1 MLLLGRVRWLPAEQ
15 IAFWF
20 ALNREKLWT
29 PERMEPLL
37 SLSLSLSLFLHPAE
51 ASVLGGVHTTN
62 AAGRILNHKFMRVS
76 GRNRRQSYRGYG
88 PTMAFWLPL
97 NASVLFLPFFFF
109 RETRLSTRESL
120 PSNLT
125 ALYVTLCRLHF
136 LSARIVR
143 HSSIPVTELSAFFS
157 WITSF
162 ETFILLFPFLFHA
175 SFAGDI
181 SDGLSKISSLASL
194 G

>member
-1 MLLLGRVRWLPAEQ
+1 MDP
-15 IAFWF
+15 
-20 ALNREKLWT
+20 RENGT
-29 PERMEPLL
+29 SPL

-143 HSSIPVTELSAFFS
+143 HSSIPVTELSAFFFVNYELWNFHPS
-157 WITSF
+157 LSF
-162 ETFILLFPFLFHA
+162 
-175 SFAGDI
+175 SFSRFFRGGYI
-181 SDGLSKISSLASL
+181 GRVE
-194 G
+194 